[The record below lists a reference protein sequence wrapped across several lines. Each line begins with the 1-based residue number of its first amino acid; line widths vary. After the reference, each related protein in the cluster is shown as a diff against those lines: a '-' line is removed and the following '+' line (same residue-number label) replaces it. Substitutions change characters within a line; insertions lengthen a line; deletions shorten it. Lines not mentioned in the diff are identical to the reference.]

1 MNNVFAA
8 LWHRELT
15 IYKRQFTTMGLMPI
29 LTGLIFFFMFFLP
42 YKSLLPE
49 AEMVAI
55 IPALVLDSLLLTLL
69 ITIYETTARFYWETQ
84 RSNGMASLYEMG
96 RFHRQPSFFIAQAMI
111 SMAKGFTHL
120 LVVLGVL
127 AFVTE
132 MSFSMINFQASIVF
146 MLLGALQI
154 VSLSKIIGLLAKHVD
169 SLSKLLYIG
178 LLPMMM
184 ISGLFLVKGAPLEK
198 FPNIAL
204 YLPPYNWMAGLD
216 IAFLSGM
223 IDYGFLLICLIET
236 VFLIW
241 FAATFFHLD
250 GDS

>member
-1 MNNVFAA
+1 MNNVLAA
-8 LWHRELT
+8 LWHREFT

-49 AEMVAI
+49 KDMVAV

-96 RFHRQPSFFIAQAMI
+96 RFHRQPSFFIGQAMI
-111 SMAKGFTHL
+111 SLAKGMTHL
-120 LVVLGVL
+120 LVVWVIL

-132 MSFSMINFQASIVF
+132 MSFSQINFQASIVF
-146 MLLGALQI
+146 ILLGALQI
-154 VSLSKIIGLLAKHVD
+154 VSLSKIIGLLSKHVD

-178 LLPMMM
+178 LLPLMM
-184 ISGLFLVKGAPLEK
+184 ISGLFLIKGAPLERYPD
-198 FPNIAL
+198 FAL
-204 YLPPYNWMAGLD
+204 YVPPYNWMAGLD
-216 IAFLSGM
+216 IAFLKGT

-236 VFLIW
+236 VFLLW
-241 FAATFFHLD
+241 LSATFFHLD

>member
-1 MNNVFAA
+1 MNNVLSA

-49 AEMVAI
+49 HEMIEV

-96 RFHRQPSFFIAQAMI
+96 RFHRQPSFFIAQSII
-111 SMAKGFTHL
+111 SLAKGLLHL
-120 LVVLGVL
+120 LIVWAIL

-132 MSFSMINFQASIVF
+132 MSFSQINFQASIVF
-146 MLLGALQI
+146 ILLGALQI
-154 VSLSKIIGLLAKHVD
+154 ISLSKIIGLLAKQVD

-184 ISGLFLVKGAPLEK
+184 ISGLFLVRGAPLDT
-198 FPNIAL
+198 FPDFAL
-204 YLPPYNWMAGLD
+204 YLPPYNWMTGLD
-216 IAFLSGM
+216 IAFLKGM

-236 VFLIW
+236 AFLLW
-241 FAATFFHLD
+241 LSATFFHLD

>member
-15 IYKRQFTTMGLMPI
+15 IYKRQFTTMGVMPV

-42 YKSLLPE
+42 YKSLLSK
-49 AEMVAI
+49 AEMDIVM
-55 IPALVLDSLLLTLL
+55 PALVLDSLLLTLL

-96 RFHRQPSFFIAQAMI
+96 RFHRQPSFFIAQGVI
-111 SMAKGFTHL
+111 SLVKGLMHL
-120 LVVLGVL
+120 AVVWAIL

-132 MSFSMINFQASIVF
+132 MSFASINFQASIVF
-146 MLLGALQI
+146 ILLGALQI
-154 VSLSKIIGLLAKHVD
+154 VALSKIIGLLAQHVD

-178 LLPMMM
+178 LLPIMM
-184 ISGLFLVKGAPLEK
+184 ISGLFLTKGAPMEK
-198 FPNIAL
+198 YPEIAF

-216 IAFLSGM
+216 IAFLNGM

-236 VFLIW
+236 AFLVW

>member
-8 LWHRELT
+8 LWHREMT
-15 IYKRQFTTMGLMPI
+15 IYKRQFTTMGLMPV

-42 YKSLLPE
+42 YKSLLPKTDM
-49 AEMVAI
+49 ATL

-69 ITIYETTARFYWETQ
+69 ITIYETTARFYWEAQ

-96 RFHRQPSFFIAQAMI
+96 RFHRQPSFFIAQGSI
-111 SMAKGFTHL
+111 SLVKGFAHL
-120 LVVLGVL
+120 AVVWAIL

-146 MLLGALQI
+146 ILLGALQI
-154 VSLSKIIGLLAKHVD
+154 ISLSKIIGLLAKHVD

-178 LLPMMM
+178 LLPLMMV
-184 ISGLFLVKGAPLEK
+184 SGLFLIKGTPLEK
-198 FPNIAL
+198 YPELAF

-216 IAFLSGM
+216 TAFLGGM

-236 VFLIW
+236 AFLIW
-241 FAATFFHLD
+241 FAGTFFHLD